1 MAPHAADSPFHSRL
15 AQQPL
20 QLRVFLQPHRVCVP
34 GQEGTQ
40 VFVLG
45 SSSLLRRDGAAREK
59 WRYRRGQ
66 GQEREQ
72 EPDRPNC
79 IIFHNLKVS
88 LSLSFV
94 NGLPDHPHH
103 VSLPRHLSTPTTRL
117 ERKGRHPGGS
127 YLEPRVLSGLER
139 SGRHFGHPHCFPLL
153 MCIEPWIFRRHPH
166 LDRGHPWALTA
177 SSPKVQHTW
186 PFPARERG
194 LSDPGKA
201 G

>member
-1 MAPHAADSPFHSRL
+1 MAPRAADSPFHSRL

-45 SSSLLRRDGAAREK
+45 SSSLLRRDGAARVK

-103 VSLPRHLSTPTTRL
+103 VSLPPYPLHALSQSATPIMYPSHAISPPQPSAL
-117 ERKGRHPGGS
+117 NGVGGS
-127 YLEPRVLSGLER
+127 WAVRILSIV
-139 SGRHFGHPHCFPLL
+139 S
-153 MCIEPWIFRRHPH
+153 
-166 LDRGHPWALTA
+166 
-177 SSPKVQHTW
+177 
-186 PFPARERG
+186 FPALEG
-194 LSDPGKA
+194 MGGILATPMVFPCSCA
-201 G
+201 

>member
-1 MAPHAADSPFHSRL
+1 MTPRAADSPFYSRL

-45 SSSLLRRDGAAREK
+45 ASGLLRRDGAARVK
-59 WRYRRGQ
+59 GRYRRGQ

-94 NGLPDHPHH
+94 NGA
-103 VSLPRHLSTPTTRL
+103 TPPPAISPPQPPAISPPQPPAL
-117 ERKGRHPGGS
+117 KGMGGVRTAPS
-127 YLEPRVLSGLER
+127 VA
-139 SGRHFGHPHCFPLL
+139 LL
-153 MCIEPWIFRRHPH
+153 PH

-177 SSPKVQHTW
+177 SSPKVPHTW
-186 PFPARERG
+186 PFPAKDRWPCQV
-194 LSDPGKA
+194 PGRRA
-201 G
+201 RRVG